1 MKFIA
6 TTGYAL
12 EGVLNR
18 ELKSLNMNVLDVST
32 SRVVFEGDHIDGC
45 RASIML
51 RSAGRIMLQVGS
63 FNAMTFD
70 ELFDGTY
77 SIQWERIVEEGV
89 SVAVVARSVNSAL
102 FSQRTIQSIVQKAVF
117 KRICDKRRVRFVQ
130 GQPKYNI
137 DVLIHK
143 NNVSISIGLVG
154 DPLHRRGYR
163 VLNPEAALRE
173 TLAASLV
180 LLSGWK
186 FDRPLHD
193 PFCGSG
199 TILVE
204 AALLAR
210 NIGPGINR
218 KYLYQAIPWWPKSA
232 HDEAYAQC
240 RDEEYRGEL
249 PPITGGDIDDNV
261 LSMAKTHI
269 KKAKVS
275 GDIIVRN
282 EKVKNMELNGERGH
296 IITNPPYGERLSSKE
311 ALYKTYSEFA
321 EAYRKYPGYS
331 CHIITSYEKTQVLF
345 NRRADKKRKL
355 YNGNIQTFYYQFF
368 GRLPDRILKE

>member
-6 TTGYAL
+6 TTGYSL

-18 ELKSLNMNVLDVST
+18 ELKALDMNVLDVAT
-32 SRVVFEGDHIDGC
+32 SRVMFEGDHIDGC

-51 RSAGRIMLQVGS
+51 RSAGRVLLQVGS
-63 FNAMTFD
+63 FTAMTFD

-89 SVAVVARSVNSAL
+89 SVKVVARSVNSAL
-102 FSQRTIQSIVQKAVF
+102 FSQRTIQSIVQKSIF
-117 KRICDKRRVRFVQ
+117 KRICDKRRTRFVQ
-130 GQPKYNI
+130 GQPKYHV

-143 NNVSISIGLVG
+143 NIVSISIDLVG
-154 DPLHRRGYR
+154 QPLHMRGYR
-163 VLNPEAALRE
+163 VLNSDAALRE

-199 TILVE
+199 TILAE

-218 KYLYQAIPWWPKSA
+218 KFLYQTIPWWPKA
-232 HDEAYAQC
+232 ACEKAYEQC
-240 RDEEYRGEL
+240 KDEEFRDKL
-249 PPITGGDIDDNV
+249 PPITGADIDERV

-269 KKAKVS
+269 KKAKVA
-275 GDIIVRN
+275 GDISLRV
-282 EKVKNMELNGERGH
+282 EKVKDMELVGERGH

-311 ALYKTYSEFA
+311 LLYTMYSEFA
-321 EAYRKYPGYS
+321 QAYKPKPGYS
-331 CHIITSYEKTQVLF
+331 CHIITTYEKTQPIF
-345 NRRADKKRKL
+345 GRTADKKRKL
-355 YNGNIQTFYYQFF
+355 YNGNIQAIYYQFF
-368 GRLPDRILKE
+368 GRLPK

>member
-6 TTGYAL
+6 TTGYSL

-18 ELKSLNMNVLDVST
+18 ELKTLGMNVLDVST
-32 SRVVFEGDHIDGC
+32 SRVMFEGDHIDGC

-51 RSAGRIMLQVGS
+51 RSAGRVLLQVS
-63 FNAMTFD
+63 NFSAMTFD
-70 ELFDGTY
+70 ELFDGAY

-89 SVAVVARSVNSAL
+89 SVKVVARSVNSAL
-102 FSQRTIQSIVQKAVF
+102 FSQRTIQSIVQKAIF
-117 KRICDKRRVRFVQ
+117 KRICDKRRIRFIQ
-130 GQPKYNI
+130 GQPKYNV

-143 NNVSISIGLVG
+143 NVVSISIDLVG
-154 DPLHRRGYR
+154 KPLHMRGYR
-163 VLNPEAALRE
+163 VLNSDAAIRE

-218 KYLYQAIPWWPKSA
+218 KFFYNDIPWWPKSA
-232 HDEAYAQC
+232 CEKAKEQC

-249 PPITGGDIDDNV
+249 PPITGADIDESV
-261 LSMAKTHI
+261 LSMAKTHL
-269 KKAKVS
+269 KKARLTN
-275 GDIIVRN
+275 DISLRVEN
-282 EKVKNMELNGERGH
+282 VKNMTLNRDRGH
-296 IITNPPYGERLSSKE
+296 IITNPPYGERLSNKN
-311 ALYKTYSEFA
+311 AIFTTYTDFA
-321 EAYRKYPGYS
+321 DAYRQKPGYS
-331 CHIITSYEKTQVLF
+331 CHVITSYEKTQSIF
-345 NRRADKKRKL
+345 GRKADRKRKL

-368 GRLPDRILKE
+368 GRLIN